1 MNETDFIRQQLA
13 TERDHLRDILHSV
26 RIGTVPCA
34 NAGPVMRY
42 VDWAGQRLLQRIEAH
57 RQALDAASGVGPDTR
72 ALLARVTAAAAT
84 AATAATAAEAA
95 TQRPPHRQAEQLLAL
110 LEAWNESLETAA
122 GKSLRI
128 AHWRAAGHLS
138 ADSILEE
145 RQLYAA
151 ARTAAGVT

>member
-84 AATAATAAEAA
+84 AAEAA

-151 ARTAAGVT
+151 ARAAAGVT